1 MATAPEEADEDE
13 GPTVRFGVR
22 LSVQTMD
29 YLKAIKKKGVYGK
42 TATAVVRSFI
52 DAGVREAIDK
62 KYIQVTDD

>member
-42 TATAVVRSFI
+42 TTTAVVRSFI

-62 KYIQVTDD
+62 KYIQVTGD